1 MAVCLSICHASK
13 RTLLAALFVAGLAT
27 VDSGGDAMAES
38 RISKSFFGGTA
49 IDGYDPVAYFTM
61 TRAVRGGGAEFSP
74 IWLGATWQFAN
85 TKHREMFKVDPSKYA
100 RNTGNIVPRHP
111 AMGSCLAPTR
121 RPGASSM
128 ASSI

>member
-13 RTLLAALFVAGLAT
+13 RTLLAALLVAGLAA
-27 VDSGGDAMAES
+27 VGSGGDAMAES
-38 RISKSFFGGTA
+38 RINKSFFGGTA

-61 TRAVRGGGAEFSP
+61 TRAVRGVAEFSH

-100 RNTGNIVPRHP
+100 RNTGNIVPRHS